1 LDFLV
6 GCICLSIGCAVAW
19 VLALY
24 TPRGEAFL
32 LGDTF
37 FATAGAVLCA
47 LILWWTAPVYIVVG
61 LLFLGPFFARGAIA
75 LTDLVRRSV
84 SVGRHPSS

>member
-19 VLALY
+19 LLALY
-24 TPRGEAFL
+24 TPRGETML

-37 FATAGAVLCA
+37 VATAGAVLCA
-47 LILWWTAPVYIVVG
+47 LILWWIAPVYIVAG

-75 LTDLVRRSV
+75 VADRVRRSV
-84 SVGRHPSS
+84 SAGRHPST